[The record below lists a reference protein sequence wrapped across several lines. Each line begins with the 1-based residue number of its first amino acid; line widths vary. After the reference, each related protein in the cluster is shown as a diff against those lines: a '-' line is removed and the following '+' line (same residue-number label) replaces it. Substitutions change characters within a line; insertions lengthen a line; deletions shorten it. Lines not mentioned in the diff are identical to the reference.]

1 MVNDR
6 IDYKDPDNKSRG
18 YKVREGKTDLNGVVT
33 PVRRGRFSAP
43 PPPYSTVT
51 ESGGGYARLIN
62 DSDVFFSF
70 DLTTRS
76 SSLNKQN
83 YTDYQQFLY
92 DIISQKLDKGMNYK
106 EIAEW
111 LNDNGY
117 KTVRG
122 SKFKN
127 NHTHSIVKKKRL
139 SNHRHTKT
147 YPSELSNCSLEIYD
161 KRLINA

>member
-1 MVNDR
+1 M
-6 IDYKDPDNKSRG
+6 I
-18 YKVREGKTDLNGVVT
+18 
-33 PVRRGRFSAP
+33 
-43 PPPYSTVT
+43 YSTVT
-51 ESGGGYARLIN
+51 ESGGGGAVLIN

-76 SSLNKQN
+76 SSLNQQS

-92 DIISQKLDKGMNYK
+92 DTILEKLDKGMNYK
-106 EIAEW
+106 QIADW

-147 YPSELSNCSLEIYD
+147 YPSEISNCSLEIYD

>member
-1 MVNDR
+1 M
-6 IDYKDPDNKSRG
+6 
-18 YKVREGKTDLNGVVT
+18 
-33 PVRRGRFSAP
+33 
-43 PPPYSTVT
+43 T
-51 ESGGGYARLIN
+51 EPGGGGAVLIDN
-62 DSDVFFSF
+62 SDVFFSF

-83 YTDYQQFLY
+83 YTDYQQFPY